1 MATVNTTVP
10 KWKTD
15 LAAMEAARPGYKVWG
30 KYKMVIINEI
40 GNRVLVPFA
49 PLDINHG
56 ERGIEWSEVDRF
68 GTYATFRRTGLKV
81 PTLSFDLTLAAMNS
95 HGHNNILGY
104 LAAFDRMSEENS
116 RVYIHYTIREAGAWL
131 LTGYSATVT
140 HRDTLH
146 RPTRANVSLTFSR
159 IMDEKAFMGPIKGRS
174 ASLKATPKPAA
185 KPKRTNTSTN
195 LATYTV
201 KKGDTLWDI
210 AKKYY
215 NNPTLWPKIADR
227 NGVKN
232 PKLLQIGKKLVI
244 PRA

>member
-1 MATVNTTVP
+1 MMATVSTTVP

-15 LAAMEAARPGYKVWG
+15 LAKMEAARPGYKVGG
-30 KYKMVIINEI
+30 KYKMEIINEI

-49 PLDINHG
+49 PMSINHG

-95 HGHNNILGY
+95 HGKNNILGY
-104 LAAFDRMSEENS
+104 LAAFDRMSEEES
-116 RVYIHYTIREAGAWL
+116 RVTINYTIREVGAWL

-140 HRDTLH
+140 HRDTFH
-146 RPTRANVSLTFSR
+146 RPTRADVSLTFSR

-174 ASLKATPKPAA
+174 ATLVPAPPKPVA
-185 KPKRTNTSTN
+185 KKTNTTTN

-201 KKGDTLWDI
+201 KKGDTLWAI
-210 AKKYY
+210 AKRYY
-215 NNPTLWPKIADR
+215 SNPNLWPKIADR
-227 NGVKN
+227 NKIKN
-232 PKLLQIGKKLVI
+232 PKLLQIGTRLVI
-244 PRA
+244 PKK